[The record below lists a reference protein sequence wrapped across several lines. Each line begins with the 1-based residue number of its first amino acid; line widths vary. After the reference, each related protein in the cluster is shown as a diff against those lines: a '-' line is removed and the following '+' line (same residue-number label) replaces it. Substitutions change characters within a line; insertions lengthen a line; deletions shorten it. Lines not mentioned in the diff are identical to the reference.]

1 MNRRRIAALVAAG
14 AVAAGGT
21 GVAVAATRRD
31 DAKAREQAVLA
42 DAAKRLG
49 TDADKLRDA
58 LAAAQ
63 DDQLDADVKAGRL
76 TQEQADAVKARRK
89 QAGTVLGRPG
99 LGHRPGGRGFGR
111 GLARGPIGNVVE
123 AAAKAIGITQAQLIE
138 ALRDGKTLS
147 EVAKDNGKDY
157 ADVKAAIRAAAKTEL
172 DAAVKDDRLTQTQA
186 DRLLARLGQRLDD
199 GGQLLRRGPR
209 FRHP

>member
-1 MNRRRIAALVAAG
+1 MNGRRIAALVAAG

-63 DDQLDADVKAGRL
+63 DDQLDSDVKAGRL
-76 TQEQADAVKARRK
+76 TQAQADAVKALRK
-89 QAGTVLGRPG
+89 QAGTVLGGPG
-99 LGHRPGGRGFGR
+99 LHRGPGGPRFGRGF
-111 GLARGPIGNVVE
+111 ARGPIGNVVE
-123 AAAKAIGITQAQLIE
+123 AAAKALGITQAQLFE
-138 ALRDGKTLS
+138 AARDGKTLS
-147 EVAKDNGKDY
+147 EIAKDNGTDY

-172 DAAVKDDRLTQTQA
+172 DAAVKDGRLTQTQA

-199 GGQLLRRGPR
+199 GGLLRPGPR
-209 FRHP
+209 FRHHP